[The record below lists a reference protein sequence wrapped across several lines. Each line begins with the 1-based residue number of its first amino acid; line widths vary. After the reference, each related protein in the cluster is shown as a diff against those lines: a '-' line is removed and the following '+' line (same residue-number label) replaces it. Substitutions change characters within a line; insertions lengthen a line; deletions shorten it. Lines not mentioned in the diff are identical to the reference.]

1 MGGVKRKIEATKGS
15 TTTPAGGPPATP
27 LSTNQSAVGDTSHIR
42 VTRSLRASQDARA
55 HQTDSNKSNTH
66 TPTTTNKSGPN
77 RPSRII
83 TLKTRR
89 SSGSGIAANNAASC
103 AANHV
108 ASTSASTTR
117 ETRAS
122 RTRAAVPAVPAAP
135 TQPDGTASST
145 VPETPRAKRVK
156 RGPTVEETPRTTR
169 QSARLRPQPQPAASE
184 NVSHADIAVRRPE
197 EASPSVGV
205 ASGTRTRKRSR
216 QILDGAKFT
225 DPAEML
231 PKAPSPDAAVPESVE
246 ESKPLNSEASRNL
259 RITFTQSADRTRE
272 VAGSQEK
279 KSDFGGSMA
288 DEAVSPTTKTNS
300 SPLATRKRRPSEA
313 DDHET
318 ADPTASPVASPS
330 KKPKMEEEEEGVE
343 GEEPASEHQLPN
355 GPTDKPESQTPEDAA
370 TEPKTDS
377 ESRQI
382 TEEVEGST
390 PELATGPTSG
400 KALRG
405 GRVRGRGR
413 GGRSR
418 AAARFAASRRGRGGT
433 RSARGGRTGRQL
445 DRSSDVEL
453 ERSPSPS
460 AATQKLRDR
469 QRELDKAF
477 KKVAAAHRLAL
488 AVLADQSEKKLTRD
502 KNAHKNVPEY
512 DEINDLLQER
522 LRERKELFRRE
533 YELKVEQ
540 ENRIFAANKEAIE
553 ERFRASARYIQTEH
567 FYASQGDY
575 MAFVEGRRAAED
587 DEHTETDGSEAE
599 PERGPIVPP
608 AKEFIRGF
616 NSSSVRNTTG
626 AAAYDRGYHGWEDF
640 VQRAKLGD
648 DIDPQMKEI
657 GDTAGVGGLSA
668 HQIVD
673 MLLEATGIV
682 EVRHGGGP
690 GPEFHPPAP
699 AVRPTALFALADV
712 AAAELPRP
720 SIVQAT
726 PRLSAHRTLLPQPPP
741 SVVHG
746 PTDPRSFVLPPPT
759 PHRQAPRRLLPAA
772 QQIPPI
778 NEQLGLPDPFAS
790 RSGPPQL
797 PPPPGS
803 NFQRPPLVHLSAFL
817 RILLP
822 HPTSH
827 ICLARAFRQS
837 SLVIPSEYCL
847 QSSPDRIMAVRA
859 QFENSNE
866 VGVFSRLTNSYA
878 IVAIGASENFYSV
891 FEAELQDVIP
901 ICHATIAG
909 TRIVGRLTVGNKN
922 GLLVPTTT
930 TDQEL
935 QHLRNT
941 LPDSVKIQR
950 IEERLSALGNV
961 ICCNDH
967 VAIIHPDLERET
979 EEIIADVLG
988 VEVFRQTVAD
998 NVLTGSYMAL
1008 SNQGGIVHPK
1018 TSIRDQDELSSLLQV
1033 PLVAG
1038 SVNRGSPV
1046 VGAGMVVNDWLA
1058 VTGLDTTATELSVI
1072 ESVFRLG
1079 EMGPRGVGMGGANK
1093 ESIVESFY

>member
-15 TTTPAGGPPATP
+15 TTAPAGGPPATP
-27 LSTNQSAVGDTSHIR
+27 LSTNQSTVGDTSHIR

-66 TPTTTNKSGPN
+66 TPTTTNKNGPN

-89 SSGSGIAANNAASC
+89 SSTSGTAANNAASF
-103 AANHV
+103 AANQV
-108 ASTSASTTR
+108 ASSSTSTTR

-122 RTRAAVPAVPAAP
+122 RTRAAVPAAPAAP
-135 TQPDGTASST
+135 AAPAPPDGTASST

-184 NVSHADIAVRRPE
+184 NVSQADIVIKRPE

-216 QILDGAKFT
+216 QMLDETKLP
-225 DPAEML
+225 DPAERL
-231 PKAPSPDAAVPESVE
+231 PKAPSPDPAVPQTVE
-246 ESKPLNSEASRNL
+246 DSKPLDSEPSRNL
-259 RITFTQSADRTRE
+259 TITFSQPAEGGRE
-272 VAGSQEK
+272 GAESQEK
-279 KSDFGGSMA
+279 KSDFGESMTE
-288 DEAVSPTTKTNS
+288 EAVSPTTKTNS
-300 SPLATRKRRPSEA
+300 SPLATRKPRPSEA
-313 DDHET
+313 DNDEAAHR
-318 ADPTASPVASPS
+318 TASPVASPS
-330 KKPKMEEEEEGVE
+330 KKPKVEENEEEGE
-343 GEEPASEHQLPN
+343 EEEPASEHQLPN
-355 GPTDKPESQTPEDAA
+355 GPTDKPESQTPDDGAA
-370 TEPKTDS
+370 EPKTDS

-382 TEEVEGST
+382 TEEIEGST
-390 PELATGPTSG
+390 PELATGPAGG
-400 KALRG
+400 KTLRG

-433 RSARGGRTGRQL
+433 RSTRGGRTGRQL

-488 AVLADQSEKKLTRD
+488 AVLADQSEKKLARD

-587 DEHTETDGSEAE
+587 DEHTETDGSETE

-608 AKEFIRGF
+608 AREFIRGF
-616 NSSSVRNTTG
+616 NSSSVRDTAG

-657 GDTAGVGGLSA
+657 GDTAGAGGLSA
-668 HQIVD
+668 RQIVD

-682 EVRHGGGP
+682 EVRHSGGVP
-690 GPEFHPPAP
+690 GREFHPPAAP

-726 PRLSAHRTLLPQPPP
+726 PRLSAHRTLLPQPPQPPQPPP
-741 SVVHG
+741 SQVVHG

-803 NFQRPPLVHLSAFL
+803 NFQRPPLPGYLAGHHPSHLYYPP
-817 RILLP
+817 P
-822 HPTSH
+822 HP
-827 ICLARAFRQS
+827 
-837 SLVIPSEYCL
+837 P
-847 QSSPDRIMAVRA
+847 P
-859 QFENSNE
+859 
-866 VGVFSRLTNSYA
+866 
-878 IVAIGASENFYSV
+878 
-891 FEAELQDVIP
+891 
-901 ICHATIAG
+901 
-909 TRIVGRLTVGNKN
+909 
-922 GLLVPTTT
+922 
-930 TDQEL
+930 
-935 QHLRNT
+935 
-941 LPDSVKIQR
+941 
-950 IEERLSALGNV
+950 
-961 ICCNDH
+961 
-967 VAIIHPDLERET
+967 
-979 EEIIADVLG
+979 
-988 VEVFRQTVAD
+988 
-998 NVLTGSYMAL
+998 
-1008 SNQGGIVHPK
+1008 
-1018 TSIRDQDELSSLLQV
+1018 
-1033 PLVAG
+1033 
-1038 SVNRGSPV
+1038 
-1046 VGAGMVVNDWLA
+1046 
-1058 VTGLDTTATELSVI
+1058 
-1072 ESVFRLG
+1072 
-1079 EMGPRGVGMGGANK
+1079 GPRPP
-1093 ESIVESFY
+1093 Y